1 MAEIKKV
8 CECCGKE
15 FIAKSNKAKYCS
27 SYCRGKVNGQKRA
40 KLDNK
45 NAVVKNCLYCG
56 KEFIGHYNRK
66 YCCKEC
72 QDAVENKKARD
83 LHIQQREQNLS
94 KNAILGYDYV
104 VCPICGQ
111 KFQQITS
118 THFKIHGYNNIDE
131 VYRDYPD
138 LQVTCNKFIENHL
151 KGENNPMS
159 SRNKSELERKQAS
172 PYSLEHYYKKGAKTV
187 EDAILMRKQ
196 FLDTLDRSTWIQSTN
211 IEYYTRQGYSLDE
224 AQQIIKKKY
233 SRNGLSYY
241 LKKYGE
247 EGKQLYADRISS
259 WHRKVMNGSSHSVA
273 ADNFFSQLYTK
284 IKHISNDVYFGNNE
298 KSILCNN
305 KLYYPDFLIY
315 SKKKIIEFFGDYWNC
330 NPNIYESTFY
340 NKVLQKSANDVWKH
354 DNERIHNIISEGY
367 DVLIIWENEIIENF
381 NDCME
386 KCIEFINN

>member
-15 FIAKSNKAKYCS
+15 FIAKSSKAKYCS
-27 SYCRGKVNGQKRA
+27 SYCKGKVNGQKRA

-104 VCPICGQ
+104 VCPVCGQ

-138 LQVTCNKFIENHL
+138 LQVTCNKFIENNL

-159 SRNKSELERKQAS
+159 SKNKSELERKQA
-172 PYSLEHYYKKGAKTV
+172 
-187 EDAILMRKQ
+187 
-196 FLDTLDRSTWIQSTN
+196 
-211 IEYYTRQGYSLDE
+211 
-224 AQQIIKKKY
+224 
-233 SRNGLSYY
+233 
-241 LKKYGE
+241 
-247 EGKQLYADRISS
+247 
-259 WHRKVMNGSSHSVA
+259 
-273 ADNFFSQLYTK
+273 
-284 IKHISNDVYFGNNE
+284 
-298 KSILCNN
+298 
-305 KLYYPDFLIY
+305 
-315 SKKKIIEFFGDYWNC
+315 
-330 NPNIYESTFY
+330 
-340 NKVLQKSANDVWKH
+340 
-354 DNERIHNIISEGY
+354 
-367 DVLIIWENEIIENF
+367 
-381 NDCME
+381 
-386 KCIEFINN
+386 

>member
-27 SYCRGKVNGQKRA
+27 SYCRGKVAGQKRA

-118 THFKIHGYNNIDE
+118 THFKIHGYNDIDE

-159 SRNKSELERKQAS
+159 SKNKSELERKQDS
-172 PYSLEHYYKKGAKTV
+172 PYSLEYYYKKGAKNV

-211 IEYYTRQGYSLDE
+211 IEYYTRQGYSLEE
-224 AQQIIKKKY
+224 AQEIRRQKYATNTLEHYIKIYGPELAVQKKKE
-233 SRNGLSYY
+233 RVN
-241 LKKYGE
+241 KW
-247 EGKQLYADRISS
+247 KQTLFTGNTHSKISDTFFEKIANEYNS
-259 WHRKVMNGSSHSVA
+259 
-273 ADNFFSQLYTK
+273 DNIFY
-284 IKHISNDVYFGNNE
+284 GNNE
-298 KSILCNN
+298 YTLVLDNITAL
-305 KLYYPDFLIY
+305 PDFIDIE
-315 SKKKIIEFFGDYWNC
+315 KKKIIEFYGDYWHC
-330 NPNIYESTFY
+330 NPLKYNSTFF
-340 NKVLQKSANDVWKH
+340 NKHKELTAKQIWEK
-354 DNERIHNIISEGY
+354 DNERIQLLKNNGY
-367 DVLIIWENEIIENF
+367 DVLIIWEYEVRHNF
-381 NDCME
+381 NFFVE
-386 KCIEFINN
+386 KSLSFLNN

>member
-27 SYCRGKVNGQKRA
+27 SYCKGKVNGQKRA

-138 LQVTCNKFIENHL
+138 LQVTCNKFIENNL

-159 SRNKSELERKQAS
+159 SKNKSELKRKQAS

-211 IEYYTRQGYSLDE
+211 IEYYTRQGYSLEE
-224 AQQIIKKKY
+224 AQEIRRQKYATNTLEHYIKIYGPELAVQKKKE
-233 SRNGLSYY
+233 RVN
-241 LKKYGE
+241 KW
-247 EGKQLYADRISS
+247 KQTLFTGNTHSKISDTFFEKIANEYNS
-259 WHRKVMNGSSHSVA
+259 
-273 ADNFFSQLYTK
+273 DNIFY
-284 IKHISNDVYFGNNE
+284 GNNE
-298 KSILCNN
+298 YTLVLDNITAL
-305 KLYYPDFLIY
+305 PDFIDIE
-315 SKKKIIEFFGDYWNC
+315 KKKIIEFYGDYWHC
-330 NPNIYESTFY
+330 NPLKYNSTFF
-340 NKVLQKSANDVWKH
+340 NKHKELTAKQIWEK
-354 DNERIHNIISEGY
+354 DNERIQLLKNNGY
-367 DVLIIWENEIIENF
+367 DVLIIWEYEVRHNF
-381 NDCME
+381 NFFVE
-386 KCIEFINN
+386 KSLSFLNN

>member
-15 FIAKSNKAKYCS
+15 FIAKSSKAKYCS
-27 SYCRGKVNGQKRA
+27 SYCKGKVNGQKRA

-83 LHIQQREQNLS
+83 LHIQQRERNLS

-104 VCPICGQ
+104 VCPVCGQ

-159 SRNKSELERKQAS
+159 SKNKSELERKQAS
-172 PYSLEHYYKKGAKTV
+172 PYSLEHYYKKEQKQWKT
-187 EDAILMRKQ
+187 
-196 FLDTLDRSTWIQSTN
+196 
-211 IEYYTRQGYSLDE
+211 
-224 AQQIIKKKY
+224 
-233 SRNGLSYY
+233 
-241 LKKYGE
+241 
-247 EGKQLYADRISS
+247 LY
-259 WHRKVMNGSSHSVA
+259 
-273 ADNFFSQLYTK
+273 
-284 IKHISNDVYFGNNE
+284 
-298 KSILCNN
+298 
-305 KLYYPDFLIY
+305 
-315 SKKKIIEFFGDYWNC
+315 
-330 NPNIYESTFY
+330 
-340 NKVLQKSANDVWKH
+340 
-354 DNERIHNIISEGY
+354 
-367 DVLIIWENEIIENF
+367 
-381 NDCME
+381 
-386 KCIEFINN
+386 